1 MIVIASANGN
11 VGMDAATEVLRA
23 GGSAL
28 DAVEAGA
35 RLVESNPE
43 DHSVGAGGYPNLL
56 GEVEL
61 DASLMEGTTRR
72 AGAVAALQGYPHPI
86 SVARALL
93 EHLPQHLMLV
103 GPGAARFAAERG
115 FATQTLLTP
124 ETEAVW
130 RRRIADEGELT
141 GDAASLSFQV
151 AKAQDPERTVGTV
164 NFIAQDAQGRIACA
178 VSTSGW
184 AFKYPGR
191 VGDSAVIGAGNY
203 CDDRYGAC
211 ACTGLGEWAIR
222 GGTARSVV
230 LGLQCGLSLREACE
244 RALHD
249 LRDIPLPASI
259 ESVMS
264 LVALDRDGGHTAYST
279 AAGRTY
285 VWQTP
290 DMGTYE
296 TTERFVTELA
306 C

>member
-1 MIVIASANGN
+1 MIVIASANGS

-28 DAVEAGA
+28 DAVEAGT
-35 RLVESNPE
+35 RLVELNTE
-43 DHSVGAGGYPNLL
+43 DHSVGVGGYPNLL

-86 SVARALL
+86 SVARAVM
-93 EHLPQHLMLV
+93 EHLPEHLLLV
-103 GPGAARFAAERG
+103 GAGAARFAAERG
-115 FATQTLLTP
+115 FTTQTLLTP
-124 ETEAVW
+124 EAEAAW
-130 RRRIADEGELT
+130 RQKIGGGLT
-141 GDAASLSFQV
+141 GEAARLAFQV
-151 AKAQDPERTVGTV
+151 SKAQDPERTVGTV

-191 VGDSAVIGAGNY
+191 VGDSAIIGAGNY

-211 ACTGLGEWAIR
+211 ACTGLGEWGIR

-230 LGLQCGLSLREACE
+230 AGLERGLTLADACE
-244 RALHD
+244 AALRD
-249 LRDIPLPASI
+249 LRDIPLPPSI

-264 LVALDRDGGHTAYST
+264 LVALDKDGKHTAYST
-279 AAGRTY
+279 AAGRAY

-290 DMGTYE
+290 DMRGHE
-296 TTERFVTELA
+296 TAERVA
-306 C
+306 A